1 MRGNSYPADFDCAWL
16 ASDSDNRLAVFT
28 TAGCGPV
35 PVSLLH
41 LLDCDD
47 SDLEPLIY
55 KLPVVSEARLL
66 ETMPR
71 PNSFVEFAQRGL
83 YAYDWTDVHRPAVA
97 CRNAYELVAIPV
109 NPIAVDRLPN
119 ELAQHARD
127 LRLVTSRFGD
137 ARFLDVR
144 QDLTCKC
151 RE

>member
-16 ASDSDNRLAVFT
+16 AADRDNRLAVFT

-35 PVSLLH
+35 PVGLLH
-41 LLDCDD
+41 LLNRDEG
-47 SDLEPLIY
+47 DLEPLIY
-55 KLPVVSEARLL
+55 RLPVVSEARIL
-66 ETMPR
+66 EAMPR
-71 PNSFVEFAQRGL
+71 PDCFIAFAQRGL
-83 YAYDWTDVHRPAVA
+83 FAYDWTDVHRPAIA
-97 CRNAYELVAIPV
+97 ERNAYELVAIPV
-109 NPIAVDRLPN
+109 NPTTVDRLPD